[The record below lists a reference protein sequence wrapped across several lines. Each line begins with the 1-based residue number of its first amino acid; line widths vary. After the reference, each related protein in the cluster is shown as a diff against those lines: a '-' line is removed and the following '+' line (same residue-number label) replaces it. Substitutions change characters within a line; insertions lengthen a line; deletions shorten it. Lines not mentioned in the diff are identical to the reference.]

1 MLERHMEELIAAHP
15 DDFFPR
21 HVLRLCGRQQTFK
34 GVGRFDL
41 HFLDQFDT
49 NILME
54 LKAVPARYEDASQ
67 LAKYRDAMQAR
78 GDERIIMWL
87 VAPLIPPSVR
97 EFLAHI
103 GIEFTEIHESEFKR
117 VAALREVNIDE
128 KPAVKQHL
136 LAPLDLDK
144 ASTRPVTRDE
154 KGTSAPGIAWHFN
167 TDESEVPG
175 STARMIERS
184 CFALW
189 GYKDTERKMNVPTE
203 GEAILFYRSKVGV
216 IAAGF
221 IGKQPAVSSNEV
233 FGKQNEQEFRRDVG
247 ELICVDNPK
256 AVTASELRSLGVK
269 GPLLGGLCRRYSS
282 EIATAVREA
291 LEERLIAK

>member
-1 MLERHMEELIAAHP
+1 MEQLIAAYP

-41 HFLDQFDT
+41 HFQDQFDS

-67 LAKYRDAMQAR
+67 IAKYRDAMQAR
-78 GDERIIMWL
+78 GDERISMWL

-97 EFLAHI
+97 ESLAHI
-103 GIEFTEIHESEFKR
+103 GIEFTEIHESEFMR
-117 VAALREVNIDE
+117 VAALRGVNINDQVVVEQPTTVALNRE
-128 KPAVKQHL
+128 KAVGPAV
-136 LAPLDLDK
+136 P
-144 ASTRPVTRDE
+144 RDW
-154 KGTSAPGIAWHFN
+154 KSAPTSGAAWHFN

-175 STARMIERS
+175 STVRMMERS

-189 GYKDTERKMNVPTE
+189 GYKDTERKMNLPAE
-203 GEAILFYRSKVGV
+203 GEGILFYRSKVGV

-221 IGKQPAVSSNEV
+221 VGTQAAVSSNDV
-233 FGKQNEQEFRRDVG
+233 FGKQSEQEFQRGVR
-247 ELICVDNPK
+247 ELICVDRSK
-256 AVTASELRSLGVK
+256 AVTPSELRSMGVK

-282 EIATAVREA
+282 EIANAVRKT
-291 LEERLIAK
+291 LEERLTKK